1 MDNNPA
7 MKTLDSAIEK
17 YGGKKEALLSI
28 MHEIQKAQ
36 GSISEDSARYLSGRL
51 DIPVSQVFSAATFY
65 RAFSIEPRG
74 KHHIKVCTGTSCY
87 MRSSEKIFERIGR
100 ELNITGEGASEDGE
114 FSVEKVR
121 CMGCCNAGPVMA
133 IDEQLFEDV
142 SAGKLP
148 DLPRQEIIGEMTHSK
163 ATTVIKK
170 YREEK

>member
-7 MKTLDSAIEK
+7 IKTLDSAIEK

-28 MHEIQKAQ
+28 MHEIQKTQ
-36 GSISEDSARYLSGRL
+36 GSISEDTARYLSGKL

-65 RAFSIEPRG
+65 RAYSTEPRG

-87 MRSSEKIFERIGR
+87 LHASEKIFERIGR
-100 ELNITGEGASEDGE
+100 ELHIGGEGVSEDGE

-121 CMGCCNAGPVMA
+121 CMGCCNAGPVVTV
-133 IDEQLFEDV
+133 DETICEDV
-142 SAGKLP
+142 SAGTMP
-148 DLPRQEIIGEMTHSK
+148 DLPKQEIIGEMTHRK
-163 ATTVIKK
+163 AITVINK